1 MEIIW
6 WKI

>member
-6 WKI
+6 